1 MRNHVVHL
9 EKKSLKRIL
18 KVGDLFAVGY
28 GDVGSSLYYA
38 LGATALYAL
47 GATPIALAI
56 AGFVF
61 ICTALTYAELGS
73 TFAEPGG
80 SATFARHAFNDLISF
95 IAGWGLLLD
104 YIVTIAI
111 SAFAIPPYLSH
122 ILELAGVPV
131 GIVEST
137 PVHIGMTLCIILF
150 LLFLNIV
157 GIKHSTRMSFY
168 LAMVTIVTQLLII
181 AIGLLFIL
189 NLPLVISHLRIG
201 VAGVDWS
208 PNWPQFLKGTA
219 MAMVAYTGIESIT
232 QLTGEAKHP
241 GVVVPSAI
249 RRAMVILV
257 VLYLGISVVGL
268 SAVSPVELGT
278 TYLMDPIAGI
288 VLHFPVGGELLA
300 PWVGLMAAIL
310 LLIASNGGLIGSS
323 RLTFSMGEYYQVP
336 YLFYRT
342 HPRFRT
348 PHISLMVFA
357 ALACLLVIV
366 SRGHMLFL
374 ADLYNFGAMI
384 AFCSAHASLIIL
396 RIKQPDLERP
406 YRAPFNIP
414 IGKNRSI
421 PLTAM
426 IGVLATFA
434 TWLVVVVTK
443 MEGRNLGLLWIG
455 AGLMM
460 YFYYR
465 LKKRIAPMGR
475 LEIEKIRIP
484 EYAPMQIKN
493 ILVTARLTDR
503 NESVQLACELAKL
516 HGANITAVHVIEVPY
531 TMPIDTP
538 LAVSDERGKAA
549 LKRAEAI
556 AREHRL
562 TIEIE
567 LIRSRSL
574 EEAYLSLI
582 ENKHFDLVVIG
593 AAGNELDDPSAFG
606 YRAKKIFSD
615 AACRVWFCK
624 SASAAVSLPAKKHAA
639 LWKTASWGSRP
650 SN

>member
-1 MRNHVVHL
+1 MRSHVVHL

-18 KVGDLFAVGY
+18 RVGDLFAVGY

-47 GATPIALAI
+47 GATPLALGI

-73 TFAEPGG
+73 TFVEAGG

-111 SAFAIPPYLSH
+111 SAFAIPPYLAH
-122 ILELAGVPV
+122 ILELSGVPAGV
-131 GIVEST
+131 VEST
-137 PVHIGMTLCIILF
+137 PVHIALTLCIIIF
-150 LLFLNIV
+150 LLLINIV

-168 LAMVTIVTQLLII
+168 LAMITIVTQLLII
-181 AIGLLFIL
+181 TIGLLFVL

-201 VAGVDWS
+201 VQGVDWS
-208 PNWPQFLKGTA
+208 PDWGNFLKGTA

-232 QLTGEAKHP
+232 QLSAETKHP
-241 GVVVPSAI
+241 SVVVPKAI
-249 RRAMVILV
+249 RRAMVVLV
-257 VLYLGISVVGL
+257 ILYLGISIVGL

-278 TYLMDPIAGI
+278 TYLMDPIEGI
-288 VLHFPVGGELLA
+288 VLHFPVGGELLG

-310 LLIASNGGLIGSS
+310 LIIASNGGLIGSS
-323 RLTFSMGEYYQVP
+323 RLTFSMGEHYQVP
-336 YLFYRT
+336 YFFYRT

-348 PHISLMVFA
+348 PHVSLTIFA
-357 ALACLLVIV
+357 VLACLLVLV

-384 AFCSAHASLIIL
+384 AFCSAHASLIVL
-396 RIKQPDLERP
+396 RIKKPDLERP
-406 YRAPFNIP
+406 YRAPLNIP

-421 PLTAM
+421 PLTAI

-443 MEGRNLGLLWIG
+443 MEGRNLGFMWIF
-455 AGLMM
+455 AGLAM

-465 LKKRIAPMGR
+465 IKKRIAPMGR

-493 ILVTARLTDR
+493 ILVTARMTDR
-503 NESVQLACELAKL
+503 NESVQLACELAKR
-516 HGANITAVHVIEVPY
+516 HDAHVTAVYVIEVPY
-531 TMPIDTP
+531 SMPIDTSLKIP
-538 LAVSDERGKAA
+538 EERGEAA
-549 LKRAEAI
+549 LKCAEAI
-556 AREHRL
+556 AREYRL
-562 TIEIE
+562 TIDLE
-567 LIRSRSL
+567 LLRSRSL
-574 EEAYLSLI
+574 EEAYLNLI
-582 ENKHFDLVVIG
+582 EYKHYDLVIIG
-593 AAGNELDDPSAFG
+593 AAPNEIDEPGAFG
-606 YRAKKIFSD
+606 YRAKKIFSE
-615 AACRVWFCK
+615 APCRVWFCK
-624 SASAAVSLPAKKHAA
+624 S
-639 LWKTASWGSRP
+639 
-650 SN
+650 